1 MERKTPSGS
10 TGVGDYT
17 WDPVGHKGQ
26 HTCDWT
32 PAEERTLGGSHFY
45 RMREFP
51 QIDEVC
57 QTTISRNVTNLK
69 QNKYKE
75 NPTFIPME

>member
-1 MERKTPSGS
+1 MNGKKNTFREYWGGLRLHMR
-10 TGVGDYT
+10 
-17 WDPVGHKGQ
+17 HKGQ